1 MPEYRTKCRLKPV
14 SQVQTAFSM
23 SQYRIG
29 RGQHG
34 FDTPKRGF
42 ADKRIPFAPHRTKCR
57 LKHDSVQTA

>member
-1 MPEYRTKCRLKPV
+1 
-14 SQVQTAFSM
+14 M

-29 RGQHG
+29 RATR
-34 FDTPKRGF
+34 FRYAETGF

>member
-29 RGQHG
+29 RGQRG
-34 FDTPKRGF
+34 FDTQKQVLPINGF
-42 ADKRIPFAPHRTKCR
+42 R
-57 LKHDSVQTA
+57 LRPIGQNAV